1 MTNIQEMQYKDLR
14 PMPEMIRRKDGAN
27 DEPAEWEVQPCA
39 AERGAPMTAVLLR
52 TMIAPI
58 QDFELDRV
66 IRAHEMMHAKVSPGD
81 RTPWLARGIATDR
94 GLQTAEEARVNFLT
108 AKAGFDLDVLEDGTE
123 QNAGER
129 IAARGDW
136 AEAVYFTAAI
146 SGCGGLNKYLV
157 GIRRHRP
164 GWGPRLRRIHQLIQK
179 ELRRIDRQEHDLAST
194 RTSSGRMDPAKE
206 LIIGFQHTE
215 NIAEWL
221 DRLAEEPHDKDED
234 EDKDGQDG
242 SGSSEG
248 DTEGGDED
256 GTPGEDAGVG
266 SDAES
271 KDDEPPVS
279 KEDLENQQPGRRDD
293 VGAWAQLNV
302 KEQNLTRHVPG
313 GLGKKRIAS
322 NMGRNPRR
330 IGRMLTDPQKRIFDR
345 KIKGNGGVV
354 LIDYSGSMSL
364 SEKDVLDIMEAAPG
378 CTVACYT
385 TNSMDRDGEPNLWV
399 LGARGRMTAVIPKGR
414 GGNGVDHPALV
425 WAVQQKQRRNAPVVW
440 VTDGGVVGPGQGYK
454 DQLAMQCIKTV
465 LKSKVLIRN
474 ETADAIE
481 LLHDLAARKPV
492 KQWWPLYFRT
502 TWKRQTGKQLPKYG
516 ELS

>member
-81 RTPWLARGIATDR
+81 RKPWAARGIATER
-94 GLQTAEEARVNFLT
+94 GLVTAEEARVNFLT

-164 GWGPRLRRIHQLIQK
+164 AWGPRLRRIHQLIQK
-179 ELRRIDRQEHDLAST
+179 ELRRIDRQERDLAST
-194 RTSSGRMDPAKE
+194 RTISGRTDPEKE

-215 NIAEWL
+215 NLAEWL
-221 DRLAEEPHDKDED
+221 DRLAEEPHKDED
-234 EDKDGQDG
+234 EEGEK
-242 SGSSEG
+242 SEG
-248 DTEGGDED
+248 DSPDGEGADSTDDPDGDES
-256 GTPGEDAGVG
+256 GVG
-266 SDAES
+266 SKEDAEH
-271 KDDEPPVS
+271 DEPPVS
-279 KEDLENQQPGRRDD
+279 KEDLENQKPGRRDEA
-293 VGAWAQLNV
+293 GSWAQLNV

-313 GLGKKRIAS
+313 GLGKKRLAS

-330 IGRMLTDPQKRIFDR
+330 IGRMFTDPQRRIFDR

-354 LIDYSGSMSL
+354 LIDYSGSMAL
-364 SEKDVLDIMEAAPG
+364 KEKDVLDIMEAAPG

-385 TNSMDRDGEPNLWV
+385 TNSHDLDGEPNLWV
-399 LGARGRMTAVIPKGR
+399 LGARGRMTAVIPNGR
-414 GGNGVDHPALV
+414 GGNGVAHPALV

-474 ETADAIE
+474 DTADAIE

-502 TWKRQTGKQLPKYG
+502 TWKRQTGRQLPKYG

>member
-1 MTNIQEMQYKDLR
+1 MTNILEMQRKDLR

-27 DEPAEWEVQPCA
+27 DEPAEWEVLPCA
-39 AERGAPMTAVLLR
+39 AERGAPTTAVLLR
-52 TMIAPI
+52 TMLAPI

-81 RTPWLARGIATDR
+81 RTPWVARGIATNR
-94 GLQTAEEARVNFLT
+94 GLICAEEARVNFLT

-164 GWGPRLRRIHQLIQK
+164 AWAPRLRRIHQLIQK
-179 ELRRIDRQEHDLAST
+179 ELRRIDRKEGDLAST
-194 RTSSGRMDPAKE
+194 RTSSGNRMDPAGE
-206 LIIGFQHTE
+206 LIIGFMHTE

-221 DRLAEEPHDKDED
+221 DRLAEEPHKDED
-234 EDKDGQDG
+234 ESEKDKDKGKGDSPDG
-242 SGSSEG
+242 
-248 DTEGGDED
+248 D
-256 GTPGEDAGVG
+256 GEDVTSDPDGGVG
-266 SDAES
+266 SDKEDTS
-271 KDDEPPVS
+271 HDDEPPVS
-279 KEDLENQQPGRRDD
+279 KEDLESQKPGQRSEA
-293 VGAWAQLNV
+293 GTWAQLNV

-313 GLGKKRIAS
+313 GLGKKRVAS

-330 IGRMLTDPQKRIFDR
+330 VGRYFTDPQKRIFDR

-354 LIDYSGSMSL
+354 LIDYSGSMAL
-364 SEKDVLDIMEAAPG
+364 SEKDVLNIMEAAPG

-385 TNSMDRDGEPNLWV
+385 TNSHDKDGAANLWV

-425 WAVQQKQRRNAPVVW
+425 WAVQQKQRRNAPIVW

-465 LKSKVLIRN
+465 LKSKILIRSDTD
-474 ETADAIE
+474 EAIT
-481 LLHDLAARKPV
+481 LLQDLSARKAV

-502 TWKRQTGKQLPKYG
+502 TWKRQTGKRLPKYG
-516 ELS
+516 QLS